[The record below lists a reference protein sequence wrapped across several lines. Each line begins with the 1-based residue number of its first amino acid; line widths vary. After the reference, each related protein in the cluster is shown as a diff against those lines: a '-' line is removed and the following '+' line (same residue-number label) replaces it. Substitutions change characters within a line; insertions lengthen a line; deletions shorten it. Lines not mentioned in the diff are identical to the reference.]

1 MNNDATKKLT
11 MLVFLAAVST
21 ELKMAGL

>member
-21 ELKMAGL
+21 ELKMAGF